1 MDSILLNAIKWARQA
16 GAIQLRHFR
25 GNDLD
30 IRTKSTVADVVTV
43 ADRESERLIIDN
55 IHNLY
60 PGHAILAE
68 ESGEESGAA
77 GEDCWRWIID
87 PLDGTTNYSQGLPIF
102 SVSIALEHN
111 GVTQLGIVY
120 APYLDELFHAVRGE
134 GAYLNGYPIKVSGKT
149 ELDRAVLSTGF
160 PVDKLLTSDNN
171 LDNFSRI
178 MPLVRGIRRLGSA
191 AVDICYVAA
200 GFLDGYWEVNLH
212 KWDVAAAELI
222 LAEAGGISTRFRP
235 DRGESVLAA
244 TPAIHRQLISLLSPY
259 APGKNN

>member
-1 MDSILLNAIKWARQA
+1 MNSILLNAIQWARQA

-25 GNDLD
+25 GSDLD
-30 IRTKSTVADVVTV
+30 IHTKATVADVVTI

-55 IHNLY
+55 IHSFY
-60 PGHAILAE
+60 PGHAILSE
-68 ESGEESGAA
+68 ESGEESGT
-77 GEDCWRWIID
+77 GGNDCWRWIID

-111 GVTQLGIVY
+111 GVTQLGVVY
-120 APYLDELFHAVRGE
+120 APYLDELFHAVRGG
-134 GAYLNGYPIKVSGKT
+134 GAYLNGNPIKVSGKT
-149 ELDRAVLSTGF
+149 EIERSVISTGF

-200 GFLDGYWEVNLH
+200 GFLDGFWEVNLH

-222 LAEAGGISTRFRP
+222 LSEAGGVSSRFRP
-235 DRGESVLAA
+235 DRGESVVAA
-244 TPAIHRQLISLLSPY
+244 TPAIHSQLLSLLSPH
-259 APGKNN
+259 APGK

>member
-43 ADRESERLIIDN
+43 ADRESERMIIDN
-55 IHNLY
+55 IHILY

-244 TPAIHRQLISLLSPY
+244 TPAIHRQLKSLLSPY
-259 APGKNN
+259 APGENN

>member
-1 MDSILLNAIKWARQA
+1 MNSILLNAIQWARQA

-25 GNDLD
+25 GSDLD
-30 IRTKSTVADVVTV
+30 IHTKATVADVVTI

-55 IHNLY
+55 IHSFY

-68 ESGEESGAA
+68 ESGEESGT
-77 GEDCWRWIID
+77 GGDDCWRWIID

-111 GVTQLGIVY
+111 GVTQLGVVY
-120 APYLDELFHAVRGE
+120 APYLDELFHAVRGG
-134 GAYLNGYPIKVSGKT
+134 GAYLNGNPIQVSGKT
-149 ELDRAVLSTGF
+149 EIERSVISTGF

-171 LDNFSRI
+171 LDNFTRI

-222 LAEAGGISTRFRP
+222 LAEAGGVSSRFRP
-235 DRGESVLAA
+235 DRGESVVAA
-244 TPAIHRQLISLLSPY
+244 TPAIHSQLLSLLSPH
-259 APGKNN
+259 APEK